1 MDEGCCH
8 PLGETDSVFFSKES
22 LLKKYESFRELAE
35 MKTSA
40 EKPPYLKDFLREAN
54 VLKGQKVLEIGINPG
69 YLAVYLAEIVGDKGR
84 VILAELDKTIT
95 ADAKKN
101 IEKHKVDNM
110 VEVTEAKIERLPFD
124 TNCFDIVLSDRTVSL
139 IKHKSI
145 LMKETARVLKADG
158 KLVIADCVLRKPFT
172 KNEVEQ
178 FRQDFACVFQAVTIE
193 KYVDMFENSGLK
205 DVKIIGFMNEE
216 CVRPSPRIKDTVRGH
231 LGFAVISGKKL

>member
-1 MDEGCCH
+1 MDEGCCR
-8 PLGETDSVFFSKES
+8 PLGETDSVFFSKKS

-54 VLKGQKVLEIGINPG
+54 ILKGQKVLEIGINPG

-84 VILAELDKTIT
+84 VVLAELDKTIT

-101 IEKHKVDNM
+101 IEKHKVDNI
-110 VEVTEAKIERLPFD
+110 VEVTEAKIERLPFN

-139 IKHKSI
+139 IKHKST
-145 LMKETARVLKADG
+145 LMKEMARVLKTGG

-172 KNEVEQ
+172 KNEIEQ

-193 KYVDMFENSGLK
+193 KYVDMFENSGFK
-205 DVKIIGFMNEE
+205 DVKTIGFMNEE

-231 LGFAVISGKKL
+231 LGLAVISGKKC